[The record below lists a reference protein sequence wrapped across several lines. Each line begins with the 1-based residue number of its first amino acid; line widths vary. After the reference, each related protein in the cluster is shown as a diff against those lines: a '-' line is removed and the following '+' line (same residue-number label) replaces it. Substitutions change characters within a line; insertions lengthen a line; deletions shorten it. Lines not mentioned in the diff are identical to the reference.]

1 MGIDTLLVLVLGLG
15 LGLGLGFSYVQMG
28 DICTYPPLFPG
39 CEQPATNH
47 VLDG

>member
-28 DICTYPPLFPG
+28 DICTYPHYFQAASNL
-39 CEQPATNH
+39 QPIMS
-47 VLDG
+47 